1 MCVSRVSPVSRVLT
15 YQPSSVRMPTV
26 PSLDAPYLSSTLAD
40 YAVPFHHSTL
50 ASIPT
55 DMQSRPTA
63 FHHSTLAS
71 NPTDMQSR
79 PSAAL
84 LPYGVAPLVLE
95 MVQGGSS

>member
-1 MCVSRVSPVSRVLT
+1 MSPACAESDVCVSRVSPVSRVLT

-50 ASIPT
+50 AS
-55 DMQSRPTA
+55 
-63 FHHSTLAS
+63 